1 MAKES
6 AGLLMYRRRPAGLE
20 VLLVHLG
27 GPYWRRKQKGFW
39 TIPKGE
45 LEAGEDRLAAARRE
59 FAEETG
65 LEPRGP
71 FVELGSI
78 RQKGGKIVHA
88 WGFEGDCDP
97 ARIESNTFRL
107 EFPPRSGKIREFPE
121 IDEARF
127 FAVREA
133 KEWILAAQA
142 PLVEALARRLAQDA

>member
-71 FVELGSI
+71 FLELGSI
-78 RQKGGKIVHA
+78 RQQGGKVVHA

-97 ARIESNTFRL
+97 ARIRSNTFTL
-107 EFPPRSGKIREFPE
+107 EFPPRSGQIREFPE

-127 FAVREA
+127 FAVGEA
-133 KEWILAAQA
+133 REWILAAQA
-142 PLVEALARRLAQDA
+142 PLVEALVRQVE

>member
-1 MAKES
+1 
-6 AGLLMYRRRPAGLE
+6 MYRRRPAGLE

-45 LEAGEDRLAAARRE
+45 LEAGEEPLAAARRE

-65 LEPRGP
+65 LEPREP

-97 ARIESNTFRL
+97 ARIESDTFVL
-107 EFPPRSGKIREFPE
+107 EWPPRSGKKQRFPE

-127 FAVREA
+127 FTVAEA
-133 KEWILAAQA
+133 REWILPAQA
-142 PLVEALARRLAQDA
+142 PLVEELARRVDSYSQRRK